1 MEKCFYT
8 QASNQTHDTNNSL
21 ALSDARRKRKDGA
34 GLSQDDRRAHGLDLT
49 PEEAK
54 LWARQVNVLC
64 VCAQMMAIVCAWVQ
78 VLLTIFTACEGT
90 LRQCR
95 SVQTKGRRWAESRR
109 PESARPES
117 HSRRR
122 KALGEASQCAV
133 CVRSDDGNRACV
145 GAGVVDHFYWL
156 CNSNQDRSAQ
166 TKGRCWAESRRPE
179 SARPGAHSRRR
190 TTLGEASQRAV
201 CVRSNDGNRVCVG
214 AGVDWHLCSLDVW
227 CVIHSP
233 TMGCDRLD
241 AHDRVQSQR
250 LKSANTTRNLLS
262 IANNPG
268 IVVTSKMTNGI
279 SICAMIC
286 VCINVV

>member
-95 SVQTKGRRWAESRR
+95 SVQTKDRRWAESRR

-122 KALGEASQCAV
+122 KALGETSQCAV

-145 GAGVVDHFYWL
+145 GAGVVDHFYCL
-156 CNSNQDRSAQ
+156 CRDTVVKTARCKRRDGAGLSQVVRNAQ
-166 TKGRCWAESRRPE
+166 GLEL
-179 SARPGAHSRRR
+179 R
-190 TTLGEASQRAV
+190 TTLCWASEHVV
-201 CVRSNDGNRVCVG
+201 CVRSNVGNRVCVG
-214 AGVDWHLCSLDVW
+214 AGVDWHLCSLDAW

-241 AHDRVQSQR
+241 VHARVHRQQI
-250 LKSANTTRNLLS
+250 KSANTTFSQLRTTLRFRQP
-262 IANNPG
+262 A
-268 IVVTSKMTNGI
+268 K
-279 SICAMIC
+279 
-286 VCINVV
+286 